1 MREEACQGDVPF
13 AGEGTT
19 YAWRRKGVNGSA
31 AATLYA
37 FGGQGKGGELTSD
50 VHAMDC
56 ETRVWTRLVTKG
68 TAPTPRA
75 GSAMTISREG
85 HLFVHGGVS
94 EQADRSSVYL
104 ADAHELNL
112 STMTWREVKMRGN
125 APSPRA
131 FHTLNALNKM
141 MVCFGGDDGT
151 EFKRET
157 HYMRYEDEVW
167 CEPETAGYRGGDD
180 AVCWPCERACH
191 TATALRDGDTL
202 IVFGGLGKNSVS
214 LGDMWAFSASELCW
228 TPVEPP
234 SQTPDERF
242 LHTSTLVDDGLVILG
257 GMTLNMDGAARSG
270 KKYRVFDHMYI
281 LTGMQLLTHP
291 LWRAENV
298 RDESQSTVADGRKKF
313 ALSYPERVPPKKKL
327 TAKIAQEMTPTPK
340 AAQAIEEVQ
349 KEKPAKKEV
358 AQKEEPARKEVA
370 QKDEPAKKEV
380 AQKEEP
386 AKKEVAQKEE
396 PAKKEV
402 AQKEEPAKA
411 CLLPEGIRFAAAPKY
426 ISVSDSSKNQSKANT
441 KKSKAQPK
449 KKAQPVKVTT
459 KEITTQA
466 FEVSGTAISSR
477 PNTVQIP
484 LPGVKLAPPDDE
496 DEAEAEKGTK
506 DDVHAVVALPPQP
519 VSAKKNGESTSNVA
533 SPPKVNDTSPDSTDR
548 AKTNHPLAESPSAK
562 QKQEAATKQAKARL
576 ATPGVRLA
584 PLDDEE
590 WDAADLHERMP
601 SFDTSSEQDRA
612 ESPESDPW
620 EWVKSEDK
628 KFDILMNR
636 KTGKE
641 IRRIRIPESLQI
653 ESDRRTSTTS
663 PVAPTPEVARPR
675 SSDAAERSAVA
686 QKLFETYETTNFA
699 EKYQDMD
706 SAQIAKA
713 LAAAWRELPD
723 EERTYWLDTT
733 RGPPSSRKRKELAE
747 PVDTAE
753 DTEFR
758 ARAQRTSQAQADMM
772 IRAEMQ
778 YEAGLGDFK
787 GGDVSCLG
795 RFVAGVIDG
804 GFDAGYFATVRLEGE
819 EDDPRDY
826 RAVLFSPVLC
836 SQRVVTTAEG
846 EQPMVVLPSYCVPG
860 ASGSVA
866 RNIVFTRSD
875 EATGAT
881 RADSVWGRPLAGVP
895 NVHAAPPVVLT
906 PLKHE
911 SPDAGRT

>member
-358 AQKEEPARKEVA
+358 AQKEEPA
-370 QKDEPAKKEV
+370 
-380 AQKEEP
+380 
-386 AKKEVAQKEE
+386 
-396 PAKKEV
+396 
-402 AQKEEPAKA
+402 KA

-496 DEAEAEKGTK
+496 DEDEAEKGTK

-653 ESDRRTSTTS
+653 ESDRRTSTMS

-795 RFVAGVIDG
+795 RFVSGVIDG